1 LKKDVHFP
9 WGEQSKQ
16 LPALSQ
22 KFSSSEEFINAALQ
36 NIVEILGLKRATHLT
51 CILEEGRIDYD
62 VTAET
67 FPVDRNFDI
76 FRSSELKKLIVN
88 TISERANERYIE
100 QTLTFESRG
109 LNVKVFQIRL
119 PETNAQHFL
128 VLTAD
133 ACTCGSA
140 GTGEQGS
147 ESLQLSEEDK
157 KAGLK
162 YLAQLAKIA
171 SSMITKS
178 QYHP

>member
-1 LKKDVHFP
+1 LKKDVHFF
-9 WGEQSKQ
+9 WEEQSKQ

-22 KFSSSEEFINAALQ
+22 KCSSSEEFINAALQ

-51 CILEEGRIDYD
+51 CVLEEGRIDYD

-67 FPVDRNFDI
+67 FPADHNFDI

-88 TISERANERYIE
+88 TISEGANERYTE
-100 QTLTFESRG
+100 QTLTFEGRG

-119 PETNAQHFL
+119 PESNAQHFL
-128 VLTAD
+128 ILTAD
-133 ACTCGSA
+133 
-140 GTGEQGS
+140 EQGS

-171 SSMITKS
+171 ASMITES
-178 QYHP
+178 